1 MALFCMSQFA
11 PVEYRISS
19 PLHPAV
25 ELKGWGRT
33 FWLLFMTVLTLS
45 LAGCILSMFAMFAK
59 SLDSIILLKIM
70 VTAITVLFTSM
81 MGLLTTC
88 LANGTRQMKMTRLIY
103 AMSLVT
109 LLLGTATWIGVIW
122 NTGESNIPWEGL
134 LTSFILFPTCLFLL
148 KLAGCPGRCSE
159 A

>member
-1 MALFCMSQFA
+1 M
-11 PVEYRISS
+11 
-19 PLHPAV
+19 
-25 ELKGWGRT
+25 
-33 FWLLFMTVLTLS
+33 FMTVLTLS

-109 LLLGTATWIGVIW
+109 LLVGTATWIGVIW
-122 NTGESNIPWEGL
+122 DTGESNIPWEGL
-134 LTSFILFPTCLFLL
+134 LTSFILFPICLFLL
-148 KLAGCPGRCSE
+148 KMAGCPGRCSE